1 MVSLFRSAALAAVC
15 LGFVTSFSAARP
27 DEKEQPKI
35 KFELRRAETKP
46 ADGLTPAEVPGAK
59 DKIYLHKTS
68 DVTNEDVAS
77 ASVGVSP
84 QTFKPVIEI
93 LFTKDGAKKVEKL
106 SEEHLD
112 KPLAILV
119 DGKVISAP
127 VIKAKFADKALV
139 TGEFTKEEAEKIA
152 RALGGK

>member
-15 LGFVTSFSAARP
+15 LGFAGFSPARA
-27 DEKEQPKI
+27 DEQEKPKI

-46 ADGLTPAEVPGAK
+46 ADGLTPAEVPGGK
-59 DKIYLHKTS
+59 DKIYLHKAS

-106 SEEHLD
+106 SEEHID
-112 KPLAILV
+112 KPLAIMV
-119 DGKVISAP
+119 DGKVIGAP
-127 VIKAKFADKALV
+127 VIKAKFTDKAQI
-139 TGEFTKEEAEKIA
+139 TGEFTKKEAEKIA
-152 RALGGK
+152 KALGGK